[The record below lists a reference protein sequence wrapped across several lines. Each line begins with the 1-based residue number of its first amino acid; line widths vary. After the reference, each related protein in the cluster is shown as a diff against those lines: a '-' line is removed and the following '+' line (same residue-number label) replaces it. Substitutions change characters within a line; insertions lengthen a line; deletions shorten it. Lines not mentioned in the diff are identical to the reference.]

1 MYTMSNGGKFYG
13 ERKMSWKGYA
23 AEGVRAATKASQ
35 LSRHLKE
42 VRVWAMG
49 ISGRRAPQTL
59 RTGSAKALR

>member
-1 MYTMSNGGKFYG
+1 
-13 ERKMSWKGYA
+13 MSWKGYA